1 MFEVASVHSTHSF
14 YSSELNLPQNNY
26 AVQSPSSGT
35 RERGPMRL
43 TPSMVPSCS
52 DYEVEDS
59 SFFSRWDKLP
69 TPEDVRSQA
78 YIQYTSGMNL
88 DKRKTFSVAGS
99 HVAPPPVLF
108 KDMGLFV
115 KWGTSARI
123 SEAQTLYAIRH
134 ILNGAVPVPEVYGW
148 KTQGD
153 EKFIYMEYIP
163 GQSLESAWSTLGHD
177 DRLVICRELRT
188 ICDNLCRLEQDPSDN
203 FVGKLVLKLV
213 ICNLKVVCINSD
225 FLYRKYQT
233 IYVI

>member
-1 MFEVASVHSTHSF
+1 MWPHRQYCSKIWVCS
-14 YSSELNLPQNNY
+14 
-26 AVQSPSSGT
+26 SSG
-35 RERGPMRL
+35 
-43 TPSMVPSCS
+43 
-52 DYEVEDS
+52 
-59 SFFSRWDKLP
+59 
-69 TPEDVRSQA
+69 
-78 YIQYTSGMNL
+78 
-88 DKRKTFSVAGS
+88 
-99 HVAPPPVLF
+99 
-108 KDMGLFV
+108 
-115 KWGTSARI
+115 GTYARI

-203 FVGKLVLKLV
+203 FVGKLVLILV

-225 FLYRKYQT
+225 FFIQEISNDLRYMIEHYITHICRRLVLLRQFVVSTSGLLFFPGDECLIHTLFLSNLFAMNYLTNVTSSLLMATFIQAT
-233 IYVI
+233 S